1 MFRRWLWG
9 SRFVRLELYQLVM
22 SAELAIGSLKLFG
35 SKLKRRREEMVSS
48 EALVVLRSGG
58 TTVTARFLR
67 RLSSGSIESR
77 QRRHVSS

>member
-9 SRFVRLELYQLVM
+9 SRFVCLEPYQLVR

-35 SKLKRRREEMVSS
+35 SKLKRRREEMVSL

-77 QRRHVSS
+77 